1 VNGFCFSFCFLL
13 FQIMEDQKKKETVET
28 GHGRESGQSE

>member
-1 VNGFCFSFCFLL
+1 MAFVFLFVFCYFFKLWKA
-13 FQIMEDQKKKETVET
+13 KKKETVET